1 MTDCIHIDTE
11 FIKLEALLKL
21 SGAVMTGG
29 EAKRVIQMGFV
40 RVNGNI
46 CTERGK
52 KIRPGDAVL
61 FNGQTFTV
69 Q

>member
-1 MTDCIHIDTE
+1 MNSLHIDTE

-21 SGAVMTGG
+21 AGAVMTGG

-52 KIRPGDAVL
+52 KIRLGDVVL
-61 FNGQTFTV
+61 FNGQTYTV
-69 Q
+69 E

>member
-1 MTDCIHIDTE
+1 MKNSVRIDTE

-21 SGAVMTGG
+21 TGAVMTGG

-52 KIRPGDAVL
+52 KIRPGDVVL
-61 FNGQTFTV
+61 FNGQDFTV
-69 Q
+69 E